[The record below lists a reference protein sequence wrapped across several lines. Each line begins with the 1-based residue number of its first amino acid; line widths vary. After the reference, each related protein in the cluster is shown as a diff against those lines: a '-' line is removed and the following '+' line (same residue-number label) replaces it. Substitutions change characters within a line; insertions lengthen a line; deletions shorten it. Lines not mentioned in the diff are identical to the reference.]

1 MPFKKNGKLFLT
13 RLVASGNEVAIL
25 VDKKRTINTI
35 WFDFCKAF
43 DTVPQNMLVTKS
55 LRYVLSGQTT

>member
-25 VDKKRTINTI
+25 VDKNRTINTI